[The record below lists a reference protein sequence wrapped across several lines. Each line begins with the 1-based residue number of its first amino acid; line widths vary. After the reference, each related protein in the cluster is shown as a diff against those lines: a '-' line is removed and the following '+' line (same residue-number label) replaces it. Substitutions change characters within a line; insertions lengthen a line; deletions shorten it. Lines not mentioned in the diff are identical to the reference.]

1 MTVLTVEL
9 NATVREVA
17 QQLAHRG
24 GQPGAT
30 LYHLGKQCRN
40 VLLSGKQCCSVRYQ
54 FAPAGT
60 TQAGCCGAL
69 PGLAAGWQQVGLLR
83 RD

>member
-40 VLLSGKQCCSVRYQ
+40 VLLSGKQCCKCAVPVRSRGDHSGGMLRST
-54 FAPAGT
+54 PRAG
-60 TQAGCCGAL
+60 G
-69 PGLAAGWQQVGLLR
+69 GLAAGWPSAP
-83 RD
+83 